1 MVISTGLKI
10 LHLQMRFLLVI
21 LDLYLN
27 FTKYTFAKGNSHTQ
41 VVVNMLKILN
51 LVPQSHL
58 HIWLNRHIWLL
69 VTVLDDA
76 DLTSCT
82 KRKIYDNVERISLD
96 S

>member
-58 HIWLNRHIWLL
+58 HIWLN
-69 VTVLDDA
+69 TVLDDA